1 MPSVQRFLS
10 GHNNAARTAALSASS
25 VRASRAIERV
35 RAARAGGGS
44 VRLGGDYTG
53 HEATAID
60 VEIVA
65 AGGVP
70 RASRP
75 QFAGVGNGQISV
87 QGVAAAAPLQS
98 LTLTLA
104 DLGIPTQTAALDV
117 RTVQIRARAAGAVGN
132 QIRLSV
138 QPKLARA
145 PTDWALLSD
154 WPAGGALQQGEQ
166 WDWGALPLSA
176 QGELDE
182 RSPRIQIGHDPQ
194 VYRPYRVYKDG
205 AWQFGLSP
213 APERALPKGAAVW
226 LISGGYVVT
235 VTAGQAT
242 ETYGDT
248 GAGQGE
254 IASFYALLT
263 ALKTSALVEVAGVV
277 AADRAVGGMAA
288 IDVPLRTQAW
298 LHGLSGKVELK
309 DLSVPP
315 LAPTQSLVVRCI
327 NADVVG
333 RERWS
338 VVGDVSGA
346 LAEAVTGQPY
356 ASAAAQFTIPAK
368 AAGRESSGEHSFK
381 YQPMPRAEGEGVPSV
396 CLRPFRFGRNARP
409 RTVTFRYQLRPPPDC
424 QCSDMP
430 TPRLSLSCLGLDS
443 SGGDM
448 PLDPAH
454 QSRLQ
459 TLYNWRSTFMR
470 AQHGGSVPI
479 PWLAVGDMNYCD
491 ATTEAFAQALA
502 QVYESAPALAEWDAA
517 LEQMQADFAEL
528 MNISITNGVLGVGGT
543 VFVGNVYLYRRTM
556 QLYSIVSITDGS
568 GKLLPSALFD
578 VTAVRAMEGAPTSG
592 SFEIDTTY
600 TFLGEPSGAKM
611 TLQHMGVGADIV
623 GLGSSQWPRYATA
636 QDLVRRYTARM
647 DYVLTLAGILPKS
660 DTSSTDA
667 GGCWIDHGGSH
678 WWVDAE
684 GYYLPAF
691 SNKPYISS
699 RRDAETGK
707 PYSTQEFGFGLIVA
721 CPERLKEGDEITV
734 RILTVDGERPYQ
746 EGDEAIIQ
754 TVAGAPAWLSG
765 GVDGTDV
772 QTWHVLGSVSGAL
785 PDYIVPT
792 NGQPAPVYS
801 QAGVQLKMALG
812 GIPFAL
818 GDAFTLAVEAGQWRW
833 RRDGGPWSPTAD
845 IPAPAAQSD
854 TSTAPLADGLQV
866 QFIAGAAPS
875 FVPSDAYS
883 FAVHQPWAVG
893 HVRDAHERA
902 WGWAGGAGSL
912 TIDLGAPTPI
922 EAIALARYHLPAG
935 AQVRIAIDGGAP
947 HTLETSGPVAVWMLP
962 APLQAARLTITVA
975 QAEGG
980 HIGWVWAGVPL
991 STDHHA
997 SQCQRTRRWAVG
1009 RAGGIN
1015 PAGLYAGAGD
1025 GWRLA
1030 WSPSD
1035 WSASRL
1041 VQADMDRLMAL
1052 LDWAQQRD
1060 EPLILVPHHRHP
1072 QDAALVRP
1080 GADALEITD
1089 QHAWQTDDVQ
1099 HRLLSATLELEPVYA

>member
-35 RAARAGGGS
+35 RAARTGGGN
-44 VRLGGDYTG
+44 VRLSGDYTG

-65 AGGVP
+65 AGGIP

-75 QFAGVGNGQISV
+75 QFAGVGNGQLSV
-87 QGVAAAAPLQS
+87 QGVEAAAPLQS

-104 DLGIPTQTAALDV
+104 DLGIPTQTASLDV
-117 RTVQIRARAAGAVGN
+117 RTVQIRARAAGAAGN

-138 QPKLARA
+138 QPKLTRA

-182 RSPRIQIGHDPQ
+182 RSPRIQVGHDPQ

-235 VTAGQAT
+235 VTDGQAT
-242 ETYGDT
+242 QTYGDT

-254 IASFYALLT
+254 IASFYDLLRALQG
-263 ALKTSALVEVAGVV
+263 SALVEVAGVV

-298 LHGLSGKVELK
+298 LHSLSGKVELK
-309 DLSVPP
+309 DVTIPP
-315 LAPTQSLVVRCI
+315 LAPTQSLIVRCI

-356 ASAAAQFTIPAK
+356 ASAAARFVIPAK
-368 AAGRESSGEHSFK
+368 AANRESSGEHSFK

-396 CLRPFRFGRNARP
+396 CLRPFRFGRNAKA
-409 RTVTFRYQLRPPPDC
+409 RTVTFRYQLRPPADC
-424 QCSDMP
+424 SCSDMP

-459 TLYNWRSTFMR
+459 TLYEWRKNFIASNT
-470 AQHGGSVPI
+470 AQYYAI
-479 PWLAVGDMNYCD
+479 AKDMD
-491 ATTEAFAQALA
+491 FADLVTRHFAEALA
-502 QVYESAPALAEWDAA
+502 EIYEVAAALAEWDAA
-517 LEQMQADFAEL
+517 LVDMRADLQGLEGL
-528 MNISITNGVLGVGGT
+528 
-543 VFVGNVYLYRRTM
+543 
-556 QLYSIVSITDGS
+556 QWTD
-568 GKLLPSALFD
+568 F
-578 VTAVRAMEGAPTSG
+578 SG
-592 SFEIDTTY
+592 SNLNHYNNIDRLNNESIAVNT
-600 TFLGEPSGAKM
+600 PSELLEVYGDNKKSWM
-611 TLQHMGVGADIV
+611 RQTLSTRIAD
-623 GLGSSQWPRYATA
+623 LARKYA
-636 QDLVRRYTARM
+636 ARM
-647 DYVLTLAGILPKS
+647 DYCRALAGILPKS

-699 RRDAETGK
+699 RRDADTGK
-707 PYSTQEFGFGLIVA
+707 PVSTMEFGFGLVVA
-721 CPERLKEGDEITV
+721 CPERLKEGDEITL
-734 RILTVDGERPYQ
+734 RILTVSGERPYQ
-746 EGDEAIIQ
+746 EGDEAVIQ

-772 QTWHVLGSVSGAL
+772 QTWHVLGSVSGSL

-792 NGQPAPVYS
+792 NGAAAPVYN
-801 QAGVQLKMALG
+801 QAGVQLRLALG

-818 GDAFTLAVEAGQWRW
+818 GDAFSLSVEAGQWRW
-833 RRDGGPWSPTAD
+833 RRDGGPWSAAAN
-845 IPAPAAQSD
+845 IPATAAGDD
-854 TSTAPLADGLQV
+854 TSAAPLADGLHV

-875 FVPSDAYS
+875 FVPGDAYN
-883 FAVHQPWAVG
+883 FAVHQPWAVN
-893 HVRDAHERA
+893 HIHNAHERA

-962 APLQAARLTITVA
+962 APVQAARLTITVA

-1041 VQADMDRLMAL
+1041 VQDDMDRLMAL
-1052 LDWAQQRD
+1052 LDWAQQKD

-1089 QHAWQTDDVQ
+1089 QHAWQADDVQ